1 MSFMDFTLYPD
12 GGAFMLCES
21 LSEFDPNVE
30 DQKMSD
36 VEALPNEE
44 LQKQFVV
51 DTKGCRDFVELLLRQ
66 MKDTYDN
73 TVVPLSNLQLSEQLD
88 SDIASNAEM
97 IRTAATTIADC
108 IHLSSATIHTLQRY
122 TNGDRAIDTTM
133 SGLDQ
138 IAGIY
143 MKRKADIIR
152 DGYDSVKVVSR
163 GHPFFNY
170 SSIQVAKKLM
180 DMKDVLK
187 SGILLSNQIDVIN
200 SDSSFQTYFTS
211 ITDMLDVVFNH
222 YDKLVRQEN
231 TRVHTCNISDYFK
244 YKSEISCCDP
254 VAGCPPVEECNFMKF
269 LSHVVRKTKQKMYQI
284 QCELADHEN
293 NDIAYYNKCMYHS
306 ASMLYN
312 IFALGVMMLLPMAY
326 NINNFIS
333 EKESVDQ
340 HVEEILKLYSK

>member
-1 MSFMDFTLYPD
+1 MSFMNFTLYPD

-36 VEALPNEE
+36 VEALPNDE
-44 LQKQFVV
+44 LQKQFVA
-51 DTKGCRDFVELLLRQ
+51 DTKGCQDFVELLLRQ
-66 MKDTYDN
+66 MKDTYNN

-108 IHLSSATIHTLQRY
+108 IQLSSATIHALQWY
-122 TNGDRAIDTTM
+122 MNSDRAIDTTM

-163 GHPFFNY
+163 GHPFFSY

-211 ITDMLDVVFNH
+211 ITDMLDAVFNH

-231 TRVHTCNISDYFK
+231 THVHTCTISDYFK
-244 YKSEISCCDP
+244 YKSDHPICDQSP
-254 VAGCPPVEECNFMKF
+254 CNGPEECNFMKF

-284 QCELADHEN
+284 QCELADRESG
-293 NDIAYYNKCMYHS
+293 DIMYYNKCMYHS

-326 NINNFIS
+326 DINNFIS